1 MLKKYL
7 YLEFFDPYF
16 PTFGLNAEIY
26 RVNFF
31 IQSKLEKKQT
41 RKTPNFDILH
51 IVIDVTQTAYTSSK
65 LTIETLEQGVK
76 YG

>member
-1 MLKKYL
+1 M
-7 YLEFFDPYF
+7 EFFDPYF
-16 PTFGLNAEIY
+16 LTFGLNVEIY

-51 IVIDVTQTAYTSSK
+51 TVIDVIQTAYTSSK
-65 LTIETLEQGVK
+65 LTIETLEQVVK
-76 YG
+76 YGQS